1 MDTLETNFLSI
12 EDELKYILKPC
23 SIFSVIPLALFIK
36 IIMRKHCL
44 SIYDNISSRLDRA
57 ITEIEKF
64 SAEDQKFLSRLY
76 KTCISSPGRLSLK
89 ELCKYCSD
97 KTFYYNLECI
107 SNQIAMCYNVN
118 KDSFIENICQE
129 LNICIEIDENI
140 YNFKEN
146 IPKVLIR
153 LQSKSE
159 FYSLQLTKEEIE
171 ICLISEE
178 VYINFFRY
186 PHIFITEP
194 NKKLVSNSLENSK
207 YSSEESASTTNSINR
222 KTESTP
228 VFQIYKPF
236 STNNKISCSCIIL
249 TSTFTR
255 FNLKQSS
262 NDQKCKICE
271 CLLKVYNCAFI
282 CDESK
287 CHICNKCRFRDKKKC
302 ISCEAPYGKYESILK
317 VIKISYGLK

>member
-1 MDTLETNFLSI
+1 MDTLETNFLPI
-12 EDELKYILKPC
+12 EDEFKHILKPC
-23 SIFSVIPLALFIK
+23 SIFSVIALALFIK

-57 ITEIEKF
+57 IAEIEKS
-64 SAEDQKFLSRLY
+64 SAEDQKFLSHLY

-97 KTFYYNLECI
+97 KTFYHKLECI
-107 SNQIAMCYNVN
+107 SNKITMCYNVN

-129 LNICIEIDENI
+129 LNICIEIDEDI

-146 IPKVLIR
+146 IPKILIR
-153 LQSKSE
+153 LKSTSE

-186 PHIFITEP
+186 PYILITKP
-194 NKKLVSNSLENSK
+194 NKKLLSNSLENSK
-207 YSSEESASTTNSINR
+207 YFSEESVSTTNSIGR
-222 KTESTP
+222 KIESAP
-228 VFQIYKPF
+228 VFQIDKSF
-236 STNNKISCSCIIL
+236 GTDDKMSRSCVISMPK
-249 TSTFTR
+249 FTR

-262 NDQKCKICE
+262 YSQKCKICK
-271 CLLKVYNCAFI
+271 CLLNVYNCAFI

-287 CHICNKCRFRDKKKC
+287 CHICNKCRFRNKKKC
-302 ISCEAPYGKYESILK
+302 ISCEMPYGKYESILK